1 MKKGAVIGN
10 AHTGETL
17 EMLVS
22 EEENDG
28 AMQLYRV
35 RLPAHRPSPPMHYHI
50 AFTETFTAVDGTLD
64 LYLGPERAR
73 VQLQP
78 GESRKVEIRQRHT
91 FANNSGQE
99 CTMTVETRPA
109 GGVVRAFQV
118 AYGVANDGGAASDG
132 LPKNPIVRLRFIAM
146 SQGFL
151 PGIPLPV
158 QQIVFGIASIIA
170 RVSGIEK
177 RVQRYIA
184 GG

>member
-78 GESRKVEIRQRHT
+78 GESRKVE
-91 FANNSGQE
+91 SG
-99 CTMTVETRPA
+99 
-109 GGVVRAFQV
+109 
-118 AYGVANDGGAASDG
+118 
-132 LPKNPIVRLRFIAM
+132 
-146 SQGFL
+146 
-151 PGIPLPV
+151 
-158 QQIVFGIASIIA
+158 
-170 RVSGIEK
+170 SGILSQTIPV
-177 RVQRYIA
+177 RSVR
-184 GG
+184 